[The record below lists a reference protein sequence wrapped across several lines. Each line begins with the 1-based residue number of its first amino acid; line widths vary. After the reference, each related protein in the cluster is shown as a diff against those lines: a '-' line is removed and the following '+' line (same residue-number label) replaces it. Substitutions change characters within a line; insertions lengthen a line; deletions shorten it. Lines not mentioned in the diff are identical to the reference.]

1 MMFERQLAELLEG
14 TTDAAFTV
22 DLQGEIRNW
31 NKAAEQLLGHPATSA
46 VGKDCGTLLR
56 GRLDAGTP
64 VCCQSCDVLECVR
77 AGRDVSNFD
86 MEITTRAGRRVWVNV
101 SLLVTNDDHT
111 ERRLIVHMMRD
122 IRRRKRAEQLTSEMF
137 RIARSLVN
145 NAEQSSEVPPIV
157 PLTLKE
163 IAVLRLLAGGRATTQ
178 VAEELQISTSTLR
191 NHISHI
197 NQKLH
202 TRNRTEAVM
211 KALKRGVI

>member
-1 MMFERQLAELLEG
+1 MLERQLAELLEG

-22 DLQGEIRNW
+22 DLQGQIRTW
-31 NKAAEQLLGHPATSA
+31 NKAAENLFGHPASSA
-46 VGKDCGTLLR
+46 LGKECGALLK
-56 GRLDAGTP
+56 GRLDARTP

-86 MEITTRAGRRVWVNV
+86 MEISTRGGRRLWVNV

-122 IRRRKRAEQLTSEMF
+122 IGNRKKAEQLTSEMF
-137 RIARSLVN
+137 RIARSLVSN
-145 NAEQSSEVPPIV
+145 EEQSNELPPIV
-157 PLTLKE
+157 PLTSKE
-163 IAVLRLLAGGRATTQ
+163 IEILRLLAAGKATKE
-178 VAEELQISTSTLR
+178 VSGEVQISMSTLR
-191 NHISHI
+191 NHVSHI

-211 KALKRGVI
+211 KALKRGII